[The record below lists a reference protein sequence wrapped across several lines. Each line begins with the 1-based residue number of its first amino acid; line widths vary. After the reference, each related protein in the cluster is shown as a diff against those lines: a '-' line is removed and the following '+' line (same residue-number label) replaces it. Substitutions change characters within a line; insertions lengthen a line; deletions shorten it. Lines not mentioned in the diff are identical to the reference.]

1 MDVDKMALRI
11 DELTEELGNIPLDQS
26 SKRENIVEEINTLGR
41 LYLEAEKSEINR
53 INSNIQNDLNQDRL
67 DLEVEKMKAE
77 KANSRREL
85 AGNII
90 KTVGSLVGSIGLAVV
105 SFRGEW
111 LMNILK
117 DRTIWDIA
125 KSMKPR
131 N

>member
-1 MDVDKMALRI
+1 MDVDKMAMRI

-26 SKRENIVEEINTLGR
+26 SKREKIVEEINTLGR